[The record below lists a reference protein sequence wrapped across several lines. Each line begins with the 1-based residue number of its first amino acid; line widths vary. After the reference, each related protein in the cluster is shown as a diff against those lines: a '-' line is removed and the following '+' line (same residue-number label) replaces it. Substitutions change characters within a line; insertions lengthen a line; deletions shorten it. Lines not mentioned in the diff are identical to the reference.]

1 MNSILRLYFKGVA
14 MGAADIV
21 PGVSGG
27 TIALISGIYEELI
40 FTLKNIN
47 LSLLKTLLK
56 DGFKVFWK
64 NLNGNFLSILL
75 LGIASSVIL
84 LAQVIVFLLDNHEF
98 KIWGFFFGLIIS
110 SAFLIIKDVNPLN
123 TIQIIWILS
132 GIVIAALISLSNTTQ
147 IPDTD
152 IYIFLTGSIA
162 ITAMIL
168 PGISGSFILL
178 LLSKYEYIITAIKE
192 FNIRTLLVFALGCI
206 FGLIIFSRILHFLFQ
221 NYKMNLLSLLSGFL
235 IGSLIKIW
243 PFRKALE
250 TRINSDGMEEV
261 ITSQPIIPN
270 MEYQEELIF
279 FVLFTLIGYFLI
291 SVIQKKSIS

>member
-47 LSLLKTLLK
+47 LSLLKTLFK

-64 NLNGNFLSILL
+64 SLNGNFLSVLL

-84 LAQVIVFLLDNHEF
+84 LAQVIVFLLENHEF

-123 TIQIIWILS
+123 TMQIIWILS

-243 PFRKALE
+243 PFRKVLE
-250 TRINSDGMEEV
+250 TRINSDGIEEV
-261 ITSQPIIPN
+261 ITRQPIIPN
-270 MEYQEELIF
+270 LQYQEELIF

>member
-1 MNSILRLYFKGVA
+1 MNSILKLYFKGVA

-47 LSLLKTLLK
+47 LSLLKTLFK

-123 TIQIIWILS
+123 IIQIIWILS

-152 IYIFLTGSIA
+152 IFIFLTGSIA

-192 FNIRTLLVFALGCI
+192 FNVRTLLVFALGCI
-206 FGLIIFSRILHFLFQ
+206 FGLIVFSRILHFLFQ

-250 TRINSDGMEEV
+250 TRINSDGIEEA

>member
-47 LSLLKTLLK
+47 LSLLKTLFK

-64 NLNGNFLSILL
+64 SLNGNFLSVLL

-84 LAQVIVFLLDNHEF
+84 LAQVIVFLLENHEF

-123 TIQIIWILS
+123 TMQIIWILS

-243 PFRKALE
+243 PFRKVLE
-250 TRINSDGMEEV
+250 TRINSDGIEEV

>member
-47 LSLLKTLLK
+47 LSLLKTLFK

-64 NLNGNFLSILL
+64 SLNGNFLSVLL

-84 LAQVIVFLLDNHEF
+84 LAQVIVFLLENHEF

-243 PFRKALE
+243 PFRKVLE
-250 TRINSDGMEEV
+250 TRINSDGIEEV

>member
-47 LSLLKTLLK
+47 LSLLKTLFK

-64 NLNGNFLSILL
+64 SLNGNFLSVLL

-84 LAQVIVFLLDNHEF
+84 LAQVIVFLLENHEF

-123 TIQIIWILS
+123 TMQIIWVLS

-243 PFRKALE
+243 PFRKVLE
-250 TRINSDGMEEV
+250 TRINSDGIEEV

-270 MEYQEELIF
+270 LQYQEELIF

>member
-47 LSLLKTLLK
+47 LSLLKTLFK

-64 NLNGNFLSILL
+64 SLNGNFLSVLL

-84 LAQVIVFLLDNHEF
+84 LAQVIVFLLENHEF

-123 TIQIIWILS
+123 IMQIIWIIS

-243 PFRKALE
+243 PFRKVLE
-250 TRINSDGMEEV
+250 TRINSDGIEEV

-270 MEYQEELIF
+270 LQYQEELIF

>member
-1 MNSILRLYFKGVA
+1 MNVFLRLYFKGVA

-27 TIALISGIYEELI
+27 TIALITGIYEELI
-40 FTLKNIN
+40 STLKNIN
-47 LSLLKTLLK
+47 ISLLKTLFK

-84 LAQVIVFLLDNHEF
+84 LAQIIVFLLENHEY
-98 KIWGFFFGLIIS
+98 KIWRFFFGLIIS
-110 SAFLIIKDVNPLN
+110 SAFLIIKDINSLKAVH
-123 TIQIIWILS
+123 IIWILF
-132 GIVIAALISLSNTTQ
+132 GILIAALISLSNTTQ

-152 IYIFLTGSIA
+152 VFIFLTGSIA

-192 FNIRTLLVFALGCI
+192 FDIRTLLVFGLGCV

-221 NYKMNLLSLLSGFL
+221 NYKQNLLSLLSGFL

-250 TRINSDGMEEV
+250 TRINSDGIEET
-261 ITSQPIIPN
+261 ITSQPFLPN
-270 MEYQEELIF
+270 MEFQEELIF
-279 FVLFTLIGYFLI
+279 FAIFTLIGYFLI
-291 SVIQKKSIS
+291 SIIQKKSIY

>member
-1 MNSILRLYFKGVA
+1 MNSILKLYFKGVA

-123 TIQIIWILS
+123 IIQIIWILS

-152 IYIFLTGSIA
+152 IFIFLTGSIA

-192 FNIRTLLVFALGCI
+192 FNVRTLLVFALGCI
-206 FGLIIFSRILHFLFQ
+206 FGLIIFSRLLHFLFQ

-235 IGSLIKIW
+235 IGSLVKIW
-243 PFRKALE
+243 PFKKVLE
-250 TRINSDGMEEV
+250 TRINSDGIEEA

-291 SVIQKKSIS
+291 SVIQKKSIY

>member
-47 LSLLKTLLK
+47 LSLLKTLFK

-64 NLNGNFLSILL
+64 SLNGNFLSVLL

-84 LAQVIVFLLDNHEF
+84 LAQVIVFLLENHEF

-123 TIQIIWILS
+123 TMQIIWILS

-192 FNIRTLLVFALGCI
+192 FNIRTLFVFALGCI

-243 PFRKALE
+243 PFRKVLE
-250 TRINSDGMEEV
+250 TRINSDGIEEV
-261 ITSQPIIPN
+261 ITTQPIIPN
-270 MEYQEELIF
+270 LQYQEELIF

>member
-47 LSLLKTLLK
+47 LSLLKTLFK

-64 NLNGNFLSILL
+64 SLNGNFLSVLL

-84 LAQVIVFLLDNHEF
+84 LAQVIVFLLENHEF

-123 TIQIIWILS
+123 TMQIIWILS

-192 FNIRTLLVFALGCI
+192 FNIRTLFVFALGCI

-250 TRINSDGMEEV
+250 TRINSDDIEEV

>member
-47 LSLLKTLLK
+47 LSLLKTLFK

-64 NLNGNFLSILL
+64 SLNGNFLSVLL

-84 LAQVIVFLLDNHEF
+84 LAQVIVFLLENHEF

-123 TIQIIWILS
+123 TMQIIWILS

-192 FNIRTLLVFALGCI
+192 FNIRTLFVFGLGCI

-243 PFRKALE
+243 PFRKVLE
-250 TRINSDGMEEV
+250 TRINSDGIEEV
-261 ITSQPIIPN
+261 ITTQPIIPN
-270 MEYQEELIF
+270 LQYQEELIF

>member
-47 LSLLKTLLK
+47 LSLLKTLFK

-64 NLNGNFLSILL
+64 SLNGNFLSVLL

-84 LAQVIVFLLDNHEF
+84 LAQVIVFLLENHEF

-123 TIQIIWILS
+123 TMQIIWILS

-243 PFRKALE
+243 PFRKVLE
-250 TRINSDGMEEV
+250 TRINSDGIEEV
-261 ITSQPIIPN
+261 ITTQPIIPN
-270 MEYQEELIF
+270 LQYQEELIF

>member
-47 LSLLKTLLK
+47 LSLLKTLFK

-64 NLNGNFLSILL
+64 SLNGNFLSVLL

-84 LAQVIVFLLDNHEF
+84 LAQVIVFLLENHEF

-123 TIQIIWILS
+123 TMQIIWILS

-147 IPDTD
+147 LPDTD

-192 FNIRTLLVFALGCI
+192 FNIRTLFVFALGCI

-243 PFRKALE
+243 PFRKVLE
-250 TRINSDGMEEV
+250 TRINSDGIEEV

-270 MEYQEELIF
+270 LQYQEELIF

>member
-47 LSLLKTLLK
+47 LSLLKTLFK

-64 NLNGNFLSILL
+64 SLNGNFLSVLL

-84 LAQVIVFLLDNHEF
+84 LAQVIVFLLENHEF

-123 TIQIIWILS
+123 TMQIIWILS

-192 FNIRTLLVFALGCI
+192 FNIRTLFVFALGCI

-279 FVLFTLIGYFLI
+279 FALFTLIGYFLI

>member
-47 LSLLKTLLK
+47 LSLLKTLFK

-64 NLNGNFLSILL
+64 SLNGNFLSVLL

-84 LAQVIVFLLDNHEF
+84 LAQVIVFLLENHEF

-123 TIQIIWILS
+123 TMQIIWILS

-250 TRINSDGMEEV
+250 TRINSDDIEEV